1 MAFVIDTF
9 ARRIVG
15 RRVSASMTTDF
26 NPDALEQALCAR
38 HPGDDAAL
46 IHHSV
51 RRSQDDDKGVRNI
64 ETKFPLKQ
72 IKQTNEC
79 AI

>member
-26 NPDALEQALCAR
+26 ILDALEQALYAR

-46 IHHSV
+46 IRHSV
-51 RRSQDDDKGVRNI
+51 RRSQDDDKGG
-64 ETKFPLKQ
+64 TQ
-72 IKQTNEC
+72 H
-79 AI
+79 